1 MSEENRKLRLLVLG
15 AHPDDAEFHAGGLAA
30 NYVAR
35 GHTVKL
41 VSVTDGGA
49 GHHRR
54 SSADLVL
61 LRREEARRSG
71 KVLGAFHDTWDF
83 PDGYLQ
89 PSLELRHQII
99 AEIRRFQP
107 DLVLTHRPCDYH
119 PDHRAVGQAV
129 QDASYMVTVPLI
141 APEFPHLRKDPVV
154 AYMCDLFTKPYPLQP
169 DIVLDI
175 TAQIPKIVSML
186 ACHHSQFF
194 EFLPYNQRIE
204 ATMPTDPDARL
215 AWLSDWYQGLIA
227 PRADRF
233 REALMAR
240 YGEAGRDIRYIEAYE
255 ISEYA
260 TALSP
265 EDKRWLF
272 PSCEEKLDESDES
285 GSKSH
290 DISDR

>member
-1 MSEENRKLRLLVLG
+1 VGDVQSPLRLLVLG

-30 NYVAR
+30 NYVAM
-35 GHTVKL
+35 GHSVNL

-54 SSADLVL
+54 SSTELVL
-61 LRREEARRSG
+61 LRREEARRAG
-71 KVLGAFHDTWDF
+71 KVLGVSYQTWDF

-89 PSLELRHQII
+89 PSLALRTQII
-99 AEIRRFQP
+99 SEIRRYQP

-141 APEFPHLRKDPVV
+141 VPEAPFLRRDPVV
-154 AYMCDLFTKPYPLQP
+154 AYMCDLFTKPYPLQA

-175 TAQIPKIVSML
+175 SEQLPTIIQML
-186 ACHHSQFF
+186 ACHQSQFF
-194 EFLPYNQRIE
+194 EFLPFNQRLE
-204 ATMPTDPDARL
+204 HTMPTDASARQ
-215 AWLSDWYQGLIA
+215 AWLTDWYQSLIA

-233 REALMAR
+233 RDALVAR
-240 YGEAGRDIRYIEAYE
+240 YGERGKQARYIEAYE

-260 TALSP
+260 ASLSP
-265 EDKRWLF
+265 EQRDRLF
-272 PSCEEKLDESDES
+272 PDPLLKTPDPLLKTSE
-285 GSKSH
+285 
-290 DISDR
+290 

>member
-1 MSEENRKLRLLVLG
+1 MSEEKRKLRLLVLG

-30 NYVAR
+30 NYVAM

-54 SSADLVL
+54 SSAELVL
-61 LRREEARRSG
+61 LRREEARRAG

-83 PDGYLQ
+83 PDGHLQ
-89 PSLELRHQII
+89 PTLELRHQII
-99 AEIRRFQP
+99 SEIRRFQP

-129 QDASYMVTVPLI
+129 QDASYMVTVPLV
-141 APEFPHLRKDPVV
+141 APEVPYLRQDPVV

-169 DIVLDI
+169 DVVLDI

-194 EFLPYNQRIE
+194 EFLPYNTQIE
-204 ATMPTDPDARL
+204 ATMPTDPEARL

-233 REALMAR
+233 REALVAQF
-240 YGEAGRDIRYIEAYE
+240 GEAGRDIRYIEAYE

-260 TALSP
+260 AELSP
-265 EDKRWLF
+265 EAKQRLF
-272 PSCEEKLDESDES
+272 PSCEQQVES
-285 GSKSH
+285 G
-290 DISDR
+290 D